1 MDQNEDKKILWGK
14 GKLDGKGNISK
25 RTKDNE
31 VETMNALEAYMKSIM
46 IATTAA
52 AGARYQGVRKEEE
65 RRTNECLFFR
75 LLEWF

>member
-31 VETMNALEAYMKSIM
+31 VETMNTLEANMKSMM

-52 AGARYQGVRKEEE
+52 AGAKYQISSLG
-65 RRTNECLFFR
+65 
-75 LLEWF
+75 